1 MNLLILVLVSC
12 CYSVEYDNVEL
23 SNLEETSHALV
34 AYLVKSVNEIK
45 AENMALKAEIDLL
58 KAAQN
63 AVRDDNNNN
72 NNVSYLQ

>member
-45 AENMALKAEIDLL
+45 AENMGLKAEIDLL

-63 AVRDDNNNN
+63 AVGDDNNNN

>member
-1 MNLLILVLVSC
+1 MNLLILILVSC
-12 CYSVEYDNVEL
+12 CNSYEYGNVEL
-23 SNLEETSHALV
+23 SNSEGPSYALV

-45 AENMALKAEIDLL
+45 AENMGLKAEIDLL

-63 AVRDDNNNN
+63 AVGDDNNNN